1 MPVQWCPNYGPW
13 VNRLGAVLASWE
25 GTPYVGGQQ
34 TKGEGV
40 DCIRFGCAVLDE
52 LYDRPRTLLP
62 IRAADASMHDRPGS
76 MSVMRQII
84 RRYPNHATVTDGIVQ
99 PGDVLVVGPGGGGP
113 GHMMIVGPARNTV
126 WQASASKV
134 HFTGLYLPSGATLFR
149 VYRMVDRETWA

>member
-1 MPVQWCPNYGPW
+1 MPVQWRRATGPW
-13 VNRLGAVLASWE
+13 VQRLEAVLASWE

-34 TKGEGV
+34 AKGDGV

-52 LYDRPRTLLP
+52 LYALPRTPLP

-84 RRYPNHATVTDGIVQ
+84 RRYPHHTIITDGMVE
-99 PGDVLVVGPGGGGP
+99 PGDIFVVGPAQGGP

-126 WQASASKV
+126 WQASATKV